1 MRIET
6 KVIIA
11 IIFLITLIYAADKF
25 FYKQKE
31 YEYDFRNAKW
41 GMSIDEV
48 KATENK
54 APKREYDLGPY
65 YTLTYQGTFDGMSTD
80 YEFKFKDGKLWDVSY
95 DFDIAHDDKNLY
107 ISDYEKVKKTLSD
120 EYGKPDHSYYKWE
133 SDLYKDNP
141 GQYGTAISLG
151 QLTFYTYWKT
161 NSTVITLVLAG
172 SDSKIRMYIF
182 YSPTKLDFLLKRK

>member
-107 ISDYEKVKKTLSD
+107 ISDYEKVKKHCLM
-120 EYGKPDHSYYKWE
+120 
-133 SDLYKDNP
+133 NMV
-141 GQYGTAISLG
+141 SLII
-151 QLTFYTYWKT
+151 
-161 NSTVITLVLAG
+161 VITNGRVIC
-172 SDSKIRMYIF
+172 IRTIPGNTAPQ
-182 YSPTKLDFLLKRK
+182 SLSAN